1 MAATQHKVLK
11 KNATFQCPQA
21 VTTMVTELALVSLW
35 VKDWLLSLLVAV
47 PVSCRIAAIK

>member
-21 VTTMVTELALVSLW
+21 VTTMVTELALVSLGQR
-35 VKDWLLSLLVAV
+35 LTAV
-47 PVSCRIAAIK
+47 TVSGSAC